1 MKTLKRNLGVWGA
14 ASIGIGAIIG
24 TGIFVLLGVAAG
36 LAGPSVI
43 FSFIVAGLTAL
54 LTGLSSA
61 ELSSFITEEGGSYI
75 YTTKAFGK
83 FPGFVIG
90 WIKSFDYIVGSSAV
104 SIGFAS
110 YFTYVLHLPPLQS
123 TIILWLRYGP

>member
-1 MKTLKRNLGVWGA
+1 MWGA

-24 TGIFVLLGVAAG
+24 TGIFVLIGVASG

-43 FSFIVAGLTAL
+43 VSFLIAGLTAL

-61 ELSSFITEEGGSYI
+61 ELASFISEAGGSYI
-75 YTTKAFGK
+75 YTHKAFGN
-83 FPGFVIG
+83 FIGFIIG
-90 WIKSFDYIVGSSAV
+90 WIKSLDYIVGSCAV

-110 YFTYVLHLPPLQS
+110 YLLIF
-123 TIILWLRYGP
+123 